1 MTDLFFA
8 TYDELIL
15 LTKAWKMHG
24 SLSYVVV
31 NILIELASNSTR
43 YTDGKL
49 AIGCHPDTC
58 PISKSGTYRWTS
70 RDTQSSFRATSS
82 CMRLVQYIIYNLYK
96 GTMGFLVTWQE
107 LWMLVGSGFGMISF
121 GLGRGQGGLI
131 SSNLGVYRHLYPSRS
146 T

>member
-8 TYDELIL
+8 TYNELVL

-43 YTDGKL
+43 YTGGKL

-58 PISKSGTYRWTS
+58 PISKSGT
-70 RDTQSSFRATSS
+70 
-82 CMRLVQYIIYNLYK
+82 
-96 GTMGFLVTWQE
+96 
-107 LWMLVGSGFGMISF
+107 
-121 GLGRGQGGLI
+121 
-131 SSNLGVYRHLYPSRS
+131 
-146 T
+146 